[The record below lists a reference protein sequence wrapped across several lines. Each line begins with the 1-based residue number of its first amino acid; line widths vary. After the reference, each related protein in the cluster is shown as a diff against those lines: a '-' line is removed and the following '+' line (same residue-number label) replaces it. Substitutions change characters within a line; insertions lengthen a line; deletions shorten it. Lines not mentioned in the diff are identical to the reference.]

1 MTNMSS
7 ETNKPSSSLLEKF
20 SPLLVVVAIILAFAV
35 GVLWQK
41 VNNLEKGP
49 TATENTQPTAEKE
62 SPLSVD
68 NLKKYAKELGL
79 NEKDFN
85 NCLDSG
91 KYVDRV
97 KADETY
103 GGTVG
108 VSGTP
113 GFFVNGKFLSG
124 AYPFEAFKD
133 IIDKEL
139 TGKGSTNAA
148 NYIEMLAAAA
158 KTDPKG
164 FDPIPKTVEIG
175 DSPVKG
181 DGKVTIVEF
190 SDFECPYCIRHFTQT
205 YGKLMSEY
213 VNKGLVKYSFKH
225 FPLSFHPNAQKAAEA
240 SECAKEQGKFWEMHD
255 KLYSVSN

>member
-1 MTNMSS
+1 MSD
-7 ETNKPSSSLLEKF
+7 ETKKPSSFLEKF
-20 SPLLVVVAIILAFAV
+20 SPLLVIVAIILAFAV

-41 VNNLEKGP
+41 VNNLEKGSTP
-49 TATENTQPTAEKE
+49 TAGDSQPTAQKE
-62 SPLSVD
+62 SPLSVE
-68 NLKKYAKELGL
+68 NLKKMARELNL

-85 NCLDSG
+85 SCLDSG
-91 KYVDRV
+91 KYADVV
-97 KADETY
+97 KDDETY
-103 GGTVG
+103 GQSVG

-139 TGKGSTNAA
+139 AGKGSTNGA
-148 NYIEMLAAAA
+148 NYIEMLASAA

-164 FDPIPKTVEIG
+164 FDPTPKTIEIG

-205 YGKLMSEY
+205 YGKLVSEY
-213 VNKGLVKYSFKH
+213 VEKGLVKYVFKH
-225 FPLSFHPNAQKAAEA
+225 FPLSFHPNAQKSAEA
-240 SECAKEQGKFWEMHD
+240 AECAKEQGKFWEMHD
-255 KLYSVSN
+255 KLFSASE

>member
-7 ETNKPSSSLLEKF
+7 ETNKPSSSFLEKF
-20 SPLLVVVAIILAFAV
+20 SPLLVVIAIVLAFAV

-41 VNNLEKGP
+41 VNNLEKG
-49 TATENTQPTAEKE
+49 TATTGDTQPTAQKE
-62 SPLSVD
+62 SPLSVE
-68 NLKKYAKELGL
+68 NLKKYAKELNL
-79 NEKDFN
+79 NEGDFN
-85 NCLDSG
+85 SCLDSG
-91 KYVDRV
+91 KYADKV

-103 GGTVG
+103 GQSVG

-124 AYPFEAFKD
+124 AYPFEAFAD
-133 IIDKEL
+133 IIDKEIA
-139 TGKGSTNAA
+139 GKGSTDASK
-148 NYIEMLAAAA
+148 YIEMLASAA
-158 KTDPKG
+158 KADPAG
-164 FDPIPKTVEIG
+164 FVATPKTIEIG

-181 DGKVTIVEF
+181 DGKVVIVEF

-213 VNKGLVKYSFKH
+213 VEKGLVKYVFKH
-225 FPLSFHPNAQKAAEA
+225 FPLSFHPNAQKSAEA

-255 KLYSVSN
+255 KLYSASE